1 MRQVQ
6 VNLVNDKLTNEL
18 GEKILYNGLY
28 NKEDNMYYVFNSEN
42 PHKLLALSDLDVE
55 NVKNTII
62 NEQLNFGKGLVL
74 LEEFGKSTR
83 NLKSLRLTKKEFE
96 TTASLLGANEANLG
110 IEELV
115 LEYMKLSK
123 YLSFYKHALTQIP
136 LLKSKIEQQQKD
148 FRTLVKESP
157 TLPTHEEYL
166 AVLLDGTTA
175 VVNDKELSLK
185 FELSGQLT
193 KVLAAI
199 EEVEFDLL
207 FGTLD
212 PYLNVKGAMDNLS
225 ITYELKTGLED
236 KWTLGYA
243 KDLNSEM
250 KVAIKQLQRYIVNQ
264 N

>member
-6 VNLVNDKLTNEL
+6 VNLVKDKLTNEL
-18 GEKILYNGLY
+18 GEKISYNGLFS
-28 NKEDNMYYVFNSEN
+28 KEDNMYYVYNSEN
-42 PHKLLALSDLDVE
+42 PHKMLALSDIDVE

-62 NEQLNFGKGLVL
+62 NEHLNFGKGLVL
-74 LEEFGKSTR
+74 LEEFGKAAKQ
-83 NLKSLRLTKKEFE
+83 LKVSRLTKKEFE
-96 TTASLLGANEANLG
+96 TNAGILGANEDNLG

-123 YLSFYKHALTQIP
+123 YLGFYKHALTQIP
-136 LLKSKIEQQQKD
+136 LLKSNIEQQQKE
-148 FRTLVKESP
+148 FRALVKEVP
-157 TLPTHEEYL
+157 TLPTHEEYV
-166 AVLLDGTTA
+166 AVLLEGTTA

-193 KVLAAI
+193 KVMAAI
-199 EEVEFDLL
+199 EEVEIDLL

-212 PYLNVKGAMDNLS
+212 PYLNVKGSVDNLS

-250 KVAIKQLQRYIVNQ
+250 KVAIKQLQKYIVNQ